1 MGDII
6 VMTILAAMLLA
17 SARSMLKAKAKGGCG
32 GCSGCSGNCS
42 GCRYNCN
49 K

>member
-17 SARSMLKAKAKGGCG
+17 SACSMLKAKAKGGCG

>member
-42 GCRYNCN
+42 GCRYNSN